1 MEEDVK
7 NQLDQLGNI
16 IDEKIEKATGQAL
29 ESANGKADES
39 LKNEINNLTQK
50 FNERF
55 DKFEVENKK
64 MFEKKNESKNFKTNL
79 TKALNEGAID
89 NLVKGNTNAAA
100 FEINAYLQKNDMT
113 MNADFSGEVVPADR
127 VPGFKFDPNRPQN
140 MRQIIPNGSTSSDVV
155 RFVKE
160 SGYSNGAAAKAE
172 GATLGQTDFDMTAT
186 SVNVEKIG
194 TYLRI
199 SEEMLADT
207 QQLTSYISNRVPA
220 KLLEVED
227 DQILGGNGV
236 APNLNG
242 LYNSGTN
249 FDTSASGAFYQSVD
263 SANEFDVL
271 VAAINQLALSNYK
284 PNYILL
290 NPTDFHKIL
299 LLKDSQSRYLKDQ
312 VYQGIQPSFMGV
324 PVIINNEVNAGSFL
338 VGDFNSCQLWIRE
351 NLSVSFHREDGT
363 NIRDGFV
370 TVRCQERVAL
380 ATYLP
385 LGIIDGTFS
394 TAKTALETP

>member
-1 MEEDVK
+1 MEENVK

-29 ESANGKADES
+29 ESATGKADS
-39 LKNEINNLTQK
+39 ALKGEIDNLTKK

-55 DKFEVENKK
+55 DSFEVENKK

-79 TKALNEGAID
+79 VKALNEGAID

-113 MNADFSGEVVPADR
+113 MNADYSGEVVPADR

-140 MRQIIPNGSTSSDVV
+140 MRQIIPNGSTGSDVV

-172 GATLGQTDFDMTAT
+172 GATLNQTDFDMTAT

-207 QQLTSYISNRVPA
+207 AQLTSYISNRVPA

-227 DQILGGNGV
+227 DQILGGNGSS
-236 APNLNG
+236 PNLNG

-249 FDTSASGAFYQSVD
+249 FDTSSNGAFYQSVD

-312 VYQGIQPSFMGV
+312 VYAGLQPSFMGV

>member
-1 MEEDVK
+1 MEENVK

-29 ESANGKADES
+29 DSANGKADES
-39 LKNEINNLTQK
+39 LKSEIDNLTKK

-55 DKFEVENKK
+55 DSFEVENKK
-64 MFEKKNESKNFKTNL
+64 MFEKKNESKDFRTNL
-79 TKALNEGAID
+79 TKAISDGAIES
-89 NLVKGNTNAAA
+89 LRKGNTSAAA
-100 FEINAYLQKNDMT
+100 FEIKADMT
-113 MNADFSGEVVPADR
+113 TGADFTGEVIPADR
-127 VPGFKFDPNRPQN
+127 IPGYFMDPNRPQN
-140 MRQIIPNGSTSSDVV
+140 MRQIIPNGSTQSDVV

-172 GATLGQTDFDMTAT
+172 GATLGQTDFDMTAS

-199 SEEMLADT
+199 SDEMLNDT
-207 QQLTSYISNRVPA
+207 PQLTSYISNRVPA

-236 APNLNG
+236 APNLLG

-249 FDTSASGAFYQSVD
+249 FDTSANGAFYQAVNN
-263 SANEFDVL
+263 ANEFDVL

-284 PNYILL
+284 PNFILM

-312 VYQGIQPSFMGV
+312 VYQGLQPSFMGV
-324 PVIINNEVNAGSFL
+324 PVIMNNEVNADSYL
-338 VGDFNSCQLWIRE
+338 VGDFASSCQLWIRE

-370 TVRCQERVAL
+370 TVRCQERLAL
-380 ATYLP
+380 ATYTP
-385 LGIIDGTFS
+385 LGIIDGLFS
-394 TAKTALETP
+394 TGKAALETP

>member
-1 MEEDVK
+1 MDENVK

-29 ESANGKADES
+29 ESANGKADET
-39 LKNEINNLTQK
+39 LKSEIDNLTKK

-55 DKFEVENKK
+55 DEFEVSNKK
-64 MFEKKNESKNFKTNL
+64 MFEKKNESKNFRTNL

-89 NLVKGNTNAAA
+89 NLVKGNTSAAA
-100 FEINAYLQKNDMT
+100 FEIKADMT
-113 MNADFSGEVVPADR
+113 MNADYTGEVVPADR

-160 SGYSNGAAAKAE
+160 SGYSNGAAAANE
-172 GATLGQTDFDMTAT
+172 GSTLGQTDFDMTAT

-207 QQLTSYISNRVPA
+207 AQLTSYISNRVPA
-220 KLLEVED
+220 KLLEIED
-227 DQILGGNGV
+227 DQILGGSGS

-249 FDTSASGAFYQSVD
+249 FDTSSSGAFYQSVD

-312 VYQGIQPSFMGV
+312 VYAGLQPSFMGV
-324 PVIINNEVNAGSFL
+324 PVIINNEVNSGTFL

>member
-1 MEEDVK
+1 MEENVK

-29 ESANGKADES
+29 ESANGKADS
-39 LKNEINNLTQK
+39 ALKGEIDNLTKK

-55 DKFEVENKK
+55 DAFEVENKK
-64 MFEKKNESKNFKTNL
+64 MFEKKNESKNFRTNL

-100 FEINAYLQKNDMT
+100 FEIKADMT
-113 MNADFSGEVVPADR
+113 MNADYSGEVVPADR

-140 MRQIIPNGSTSSDVV
+140 MRQIIPNGSTGSDVV

-160 SGYSNGAAAKAE
+160 SGYSNGAAAAAE

-207 QQLTSYISNRVPA
+207 AQLTSYISNRVPA

-227 DQILGGNGV
+227 DQILGGNGSS
-236 APNLNG
+236 PNLNG
-242 LYNSGTN
+242 LYNSDTN
-249 FDTSASGAFYQSVD
+249 FDTSSSGAFYQSVD

-312 VYQGIQPSFMGV
+312 VYQGLQPSFMGV
-324 PVIINNEVNAGSFL
+324 PVIINNEVNAGTFF

>member
-1 MEEDVK
+1 MDENVK

-29 ESANGKADES
+29 ESANGKADS
-39 LKNEINNLTQK
+39 ALKGEIENLTKK

-55 DKFEVENKK
+55 DAFEVENKK

-79 TKALNEGAID
+79 TKALNEGAIE

-100 FEINAYLQKNDMT
+100 FEIKADMT
-113 MNADFSGEVVPADR
+113 TGADFSGEVVAADR

-160 SGYSNGAAAKAE
+160 SGYSNGAAAANE

-199 SEEMLADT
+199 SEEMLNDT

-227 DQILGGNGV
+227 DQILGGNGS

-249 FDTSASGAFYQSVD
+249 FDTSSNGAFYQSVD

-312 VYQGIQPSFMGV
+312 VYQGLQPSFMGV
-324 PVIINNEVNAGSFL
+324 PVIINNEVNSGSFL

>member
-1 MEEDVK
+1 MDENVK

-29 ESANGKADES
+29 ESANGKADET
-39 LKNEINNLTQK
+39 LKSEIDNLTKK

-55 DKFEVENKK
+55 DSFEVENKK
-64 MFEKKNESKNFKTNL
+64 MFEKKNESKNFRTNL
-79 TKALNEGAID
+79 TKALNEGAIE

-100 FEINAYLQKNDMT
+100 FEIKADMT
-113 MNADFSGEVVPADR
+113 MNADYSGEVVPADR

-140 MRQIIPNGSTSSDVV
+140 MRQIIPNGSTGSDVV

-207 QQLTSYISNRVPA
+207 AQLTSYISNRVPA

-227 DQILGGNGV
+227 DQILGGNGTS
-236 APNLNG
+236 PNLNG

-249 FDTSASGAFYQSVD
+249 FDTSSSGEFYQSVD

-312 VYQGIQPSFMGV
+312 VYQGLQPSFMGV
-324 PVIINNEVNAGSFL
+324 PVIINNEVNSGTFL

-394 TAKTALETP
+394 TAITALETP

>member
-1 MEEDVK
+1 MDENVK

-29 ESANGKADES
+29 ASANGKADET
-39 LKNEINNLTQK
+39 LKSEIDNLTKK

-55 DKFEVENKK
+55 DEFEVSNKK
-64 MFEKKNESKNFKTNL
+64 MFEKKNESKNFRTNL

-89 NLVKGNTNAAA
+89 NLVKGNTSAAA
-100 FEINAYLQKNDMT
+100 FEIKADMT
-113 MNADFSGEVVPADR
+113 MNADYTGEVVPADR

-160 SGYSNGAAAKAE
+160 SGYSNGAAAANE
-172 GATLGQTDFDMTAT
+172 GSTLGQTDFDMTAT

-207 QQLTSYISNRVPA
+207 AQLTSYISNRVPA
-220 KLLEVED
+220 KLLEIED
-227 DQILGGNGV
+227 DQILGGSGS

-249 FDTSASGAFYQSVD
+249 FDTSSSGAFYQSVD

-312 VYQGIQPSFMGV
+312 VYAGLQPSFMGV
-324 PVIINNEVNAGSFL
+324 PVIINNEVNSGTFL

>member
-1 MEEDVK
+1 MDENVK

-39 LKNEINNLTQK
+39 LKSEIDNLTKK

-55 DKFEVENKK
+55 DEFEVSNKK
-64 MFEKKNESKNFKTNL
+64 MFEKKNESKNFRTNL

-100 FEINAYLQKNDMT
+100 FEIKADMT
-113 MNADFSGEVVPADR
+113 MNADYTGEVVPADR

-140 MRQIIPNGSTSSDVV
+140 MRQIIPNGSTGSDVV

-160 SGYSNGAAAKAE
+160 SGFSNGAAAKAE

-207 QQLTSYISNRVPA
+207 AQLTSYISNRVPA

-227 DQILGGNGV
+227 DQILGGSGTS
-236 APNLNG
+236 PNLNG

-249 FDTSASGAFYQSVD
+249 FDTSSSGAFYQSVD

-312 VYQGIQPSFMGV
+312 VYAGLQPSFMGV
-324 PVIINNEVNAGSFL
+324 PVIINNEVNAGTFL

-394 TAKTALETP
+394 TAITALETP